1 MQATAVQYLKR
12 FYLSNSPMTY
22 HPKEMMPSAI
32 FLATKTE
39 NHYTSLKTF
48 VSKLPKTTAEDVVA
62 PEFLLTQGLRF
73 TFDVRHP
80 QRGLEGG
87 FMELLALATGKGQP
101 AASPEK
107 TPMQLQE
114 DMMTIEPARGA
125 KTIVR
130 TSGDLKVRIQSAHGK
145 AKDILKTSALL
156 TDAYFLYTPA
166 QIWLAT
172 LLLVDEPL
180 ALFYLDVKLR
190 TQSDMKLK
198 LVSTLRA
205 CAEILKFSASM
216 SPSGEELKELTR
228 IDKKLYKCRN
238 PEKIDLVGINKA
250 QKREGEGKGEEGD
263 DEKIIKKR
271 KLEREKGMKEAEAVF
286 GPPIGS

>member
-1 MQATAVQYLKR
+1 
-12 FYLSNSPMTY
+12 
-22 HPKEMMPSAI
+22 MMPSAI

-87 FMELLALATGKGQP
+87 FMELLALATGKSQT
-101 AASPEK
+101 AASFDK
-107 TPMQLQE
+107 TPIQLQE
-114 DMMTIEPARGA
+114 DMMKIGPAKGA
-125 KTIVR
+125 KTAIKTV
-130 TSGDLKVRIQSAHGK
+130 GDLKVRIQSAHGR
-145 AKDILKTSALL
+145 AKDVLKTSALL

-166 QIWLAT
+166 QIWLST

-180 ALFYLDVKLR
+180 ALFYLDVKVP
-190 TQSDMKLK
+190 TQSSMKPK

-205 CAEILKFSASM
+205 CAEVLQFSAFM
-216 SPSGEELKELTR
+216 SPSWEELKELTR
-228 IDKKLYKCRN
+228 IDKKLYECRN

-250 QKREGEGKGEEGD
+250 QKREGDGK
-263 DEKIIKKR
+263 DEDGVDAKIVKKR

-286 GPPIGS
+286 GQPIGP